1 MTFLPKFC
9 YNDGNDTGTAIFGCP
24 LFIGVLNLIGCTK
37 LLCGTAT
44 VSEAL
49 HHQRDSR
56 LLPPNML
63 QFSADNRP
71 VVVWNVTNR
80 CNLQCRHCYIDA
92 QDRQYSGELSTAEAM
107 AFIDDLATLPV
118 PVLLLSGGEPLLRE
132 DIYAL
137 AAHAAA
143 QGIRPVLSTNGTLI
157 TPEVATRLRE
167 AGLQYVGVSLD
178 GDETVHDYFR
188 GRQGAFAAA
197 LAGLEKAREAG
208 LKTGIRFTVNRH
220 NLATLPAVLE
230 LAAARGI
237 PRFCLYHLVYAGRGR
252 DMAAQDITLEEK
264 RAVMDLL
271 IQKAQEFKARGVD
284 IEILTTDNHADGIH
298 LLHYIEQTAPARAAE
313 VKRLLAMHGGC
324 SAGQKMA
331 NVDPLGNVHACQF
344 WGHKILG
351 NVRQEKFSR
360 IWLHTSDAWLAA
372 LRDKAAHLTGRCGS
386 CRYQAYCG
394 GCRIRAE
401 AVHGDIWAE
410 DPACY
415 LTDAEIRGEE
425 RC

>member
-1 MTFLPKFC
+1 MTYLLKSC
-9 YNDGNDTGTAIFGCP
+9 YNDFNDTGTAAIGCP
-24 LFIGVLNLIGCTK
+24 LFIGVFNVIGCTK

-92 QDRQYSGELSTAEAM
+92 QDREYRGELSTAEAK

-118 PVLLLSGGEPLLRE
+118 PVLLLSGGEPLLRD

-137 AAHAAA
+137 AAYAAA

-157 TPEVATRLRE
+157 TPAVATRLQE
-167 AGLQYVGVSLD
+167 AGLQYIGVSLD
-178 GDETVHDYFR
+178 GTEEIHDYFR
-188 GRQGAFAAA
+188 GLPGAFAAA
-197 LAGLEKAREAG
+197 LTGLENARQAG
-208 LKTGIRFTVNRH
+208 LKTGVRFTVNRH
-220 NLATLPAVLE
+220 NLASLPQVLE
-230 LAAARGI
+230 IAAAHGV

-252 DMAAQDITLEEK
+252 DMAALDITAAEK
-264 RAVMDLL
+264 RGVMDLL
-271 IQKAQEFKARGVD
+271 MRKAQEYKDRGVD
-284 IEILTTDNHADGIH
+284 MEILTTDNHADGVY
-298 LLHYIEQTAPARAAE
+298 LLQHIVRTAPERAEE

-331 NVDPLGNVHACQF
+331 NVDPRGDVHACQF
-344 WGHKILG
+344 WGHKTLG
-351 NVRQEKFSR
+351 NVRREKFSQ
-360 IWLHTSDAWLAA
+360 IWLDAHNAWLAA
-372 LRDKAAHLTGRCGS
+372 LRDKAAHLGGRCHD
-386 CRYQAYCG
+386 CQYQDVCG

-415 LTDAEIRGEE
+415 LTDDEIRGDGP
-425 RC
+425 C